1 VASAAPSAAL
11 ARPSRTRDAAPA
23 PRRAA
28 VRLYPTASARGSTAA
43 CRGPPGPGTGSRSSF
58 PTESLAVSARESGPD
73 RACRRHGEGL
83 PRPVRPGDRPPIFP
97 PRCSSSSVAAGRH
110 TYLEQIRVLIAR
122 RSKNVRKG
130 VARIQV
136 HGITEYDLGSGV
148 SSVHRASRRP
158 GQRRTPASRGHRRL
172 PARLVFAGSEVMI
185 DRGGRGHP
193 YCDVRGEILGS
204 SQDEQLRRRLSSTF
218 PLIKNES
225 QRFEGDQIPP

>member
-1 VASAAPSAAL
+1 MAVAAPPAGL
-11 ARPSRTRDAAPA
+11 ARPLADSGR
-23 PRRAA
+23 
-28 VRLYPTASARGSTAA
+28 SARPLAARSRQPTSRFGGSSAA
-43 CRGPPGPGTGSRSSF
+43 RRGSSGTRCPGPRSAF
-58 PTESLAVSARESGPD
+58 PPRFVRARESGPD
-73 RACRRHGEGL
+73 RAHRRRGEA
-83 PRPVRPGDRPPIFP
+83 PRLARPRPGDRPPIFP
-97 PRCSSSSVAAGRH
+97 LRCSSSSVAAGRH

-148 SSVHRASRRP
+148 SSVHRARRRP
-158 GQRRTPASRGHRRL
+158 GSVGHPPSGGHRRL
-172 PARLVFAGSEVMI
+172 TARRVFAGSEVMI